1 MYCRALIALL
11 SESCFYYYFNNFHF
25 LIAVLG
31 LVWYG
36 FGALCVWFR
45 FQFQFR
51 FGLVYVG
58 CFVCYFD
65 SLLCVVWTDCMPVS
79 MHFHESPCKVKWHFI
94 VCFHFAF
101 GCWMLDTRFGAIAL
115 ILTEKV
121 FLRKSHS
128 AAKWTKQ

>member
-1 MYCRALIALL
+1 M
-11 SESCFYYYFNNFHF
+11 
-25 LIAVLG
+25 VLV
-31 LVWYG
+31 LRFW
-36 FGALCVWFR
+36 

-51 FGLVYVG
+51 FDLVYVG

-79 MHFHESPCKVKWHFI
+79 MHFHESPCKVKWHFM
-94 VCFHFAF
+94 VCLHFAF

-128 AAKWTKQ
+128 GKTNKTIILSAENSSSCYHFSTLVLKTHNAPCIRWLICVAGY